1 MITLDLLNET
11 FQDLVDKY
19 ELTLDIKSKMRFNIY
34 SIDDLPAE
42 IKVDI
47 NTRMKSICEMIGRKR
62 FDIDHPI
69 MIRKGDKDIIKGGI
83 WSIRIY

>member
-11 FQDLVDKY
+11 FQDLVEKY
-19 ELTLDIKSKMRFNIY
+19 DIKLDIKSKMRFNIY

-42 IKVDI
+42 IKLDI
-47 NTRMKSICEMIGRKR
+47 NIRMKSICEGLGRKR
-62 FDIDHPI
+62 FDIDHPL
-69 MIRKGDKDIIKGGI
+69 MIRRGDKYIIKGGI

>member
-1 MITLDLLNET
+1 MITPDLLNEI

-47 NTRMKSICEMIGRKR
+47 NTRMNSICERLGRKR
-62 FDIDHPI
+62 FEIDHPL
-69 MIRKGDKDIIKGGI
+69 MIRKGEEVIIKGGI

>member
-1 MITLDLLNET
+1 MITLDLLNQT

-19 ELTLDIKSKMRFNIY
+19 QLTLDIKSKMRFNIY

-47 NTRMKSICEMIGRKR
+47 NTRMNSICEGLSRKR
-62 FDIDHPI
+62 FDIDHPL
-69 MIRKGDKDIIKGGI
+69 MIRRGEVDIIKGGI

>member
-1 MITLDLLNET
+1 MITLDLLNEA
-11 FQDLVDKY
+11 FQDLVEKY
-19 ELTLDIKSKMRFNIY
+19 DIKLDIKSKMRFNIY